1 MTLTLRLEPPP
12 RRDVARFTEEV
23 RGAVRNFSQDQ
34 ILDLADMLHDEIR
47 ERRIARARGVRQAR

>member
-1 MTLTLRLEPPP
+1 MTLTLRSEPPP

-23 RGAVRNFSQDQ
+23 RGAVREFSPDQ

-47 ERRIARARGVRQAR
+47 ERRTRAISRPR